1 MTTLNTNSQP
11 KLNLKVFY
19 KEAVAYADGKVR
31 EQGEKV
37 LRMCVTKELLFKEYI
52 DNFNSNAKHRLTDA
66 SNR

>member
-31 EQGEKV
+31 AQGEKV
-37 LRMCVTKELLFKEYI
+37 LRMCVTKELLFRECIK
-52 DNFNSNAKHRLTDA
+52 KQPTKV
-66 SNR
+66 

>member
-11 KLNLKVFY
+11 KLDLKLFY

-37 LRMCVTKELLFKEYI
+37 LRMCVTKEELFKECI
-52 DNFNSNAKHRLTDA
+52 KKTINNSINP
-66 SNR
+66 